1 MFYVVPRVLGIEE
14 HAVKIRELVP
24 EARVVVAHGQMKGD
38 MLERTMVDFL
48 EHRADVMV
56 ATTIIESGLDI
67 PRANTMFVARA
78 DMFGLAQLYQLRG
91 RIGRSKLRAYCYLMV
106 GSLERLAPDAKRR
119 LEAIQR
125 NSQLGAG
132 FNVASQDL
140 EIRGAGDLLGRRQH
154 GNIAAI
160 GFDAYARVLGEAVAE
175 LRGDPILRE
184 HDPELVFDLPAFLP
198 DTYVDETGQRLDF
211 YRRMSG
217 AREAAEIREVMH
229 ELNDRYGD
237 LPLEARHF
245 AYLMICKTYARQL
258 GALAVEIAGNRA
270 SVRFGPDSK
279 VDPDRVLAEVRRSK
293 TLRLAG
299 PERLLVELPVRT
311 GEDCVKQLE
320 ACAQV
325 LRELA
330 TWT

>member
-1 MFYVVPRVLGIEE
+1 
-14 HAVKIRELVP
+14 
-24 EARVVVAHGQMKGD
+24 
-38 MLERTMVDFL
+38 
-48 EHRADVMV
+48 
-56 ATTIIESGLDI
+56 
-67 PRANTMFVARA
+67 
-78 DMFGLAQLYQLRG
+78 
-91 RIGRSKLRAYCYLMV
+91 
-106 GSLERLAPDAKRR
+106 SLERLAPDAKRR

-132 FNVASQDL
+132 FSVASQDL

-198 DTYVDETGQRLDF
+198 DTFVDETGQRLDF

-217 AREAAEIREVMH
+217 AREATEIREVMA
-229 ELNDRYGD
+229 ELHDRYGD

-258 GALAVEIAGNRA
+258 GAV
-270 SVRFGPDSK
+270 SV
-279 VDPDRVLAEVRRSK
+279 
-293 TLRLAG
+293 
-299 PERLLVELPVRT
+299 
-311 GEDCVKQLE
+311 
-320 ACAQV
+320 
-325 LRELA
+325 
-330 TWT
+330 